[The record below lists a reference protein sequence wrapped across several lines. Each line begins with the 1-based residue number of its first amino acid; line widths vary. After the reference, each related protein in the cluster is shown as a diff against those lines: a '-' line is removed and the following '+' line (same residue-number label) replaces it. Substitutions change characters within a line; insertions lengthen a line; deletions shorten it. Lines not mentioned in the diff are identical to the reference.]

1 MRRLRSDS
9 GRATRCR
16 AHAARG
22 ASERD
27 VRVMAKDGDSDRM
40 RRARAALRGA
50 RSRRDVD
57 QNRVRGFLAMSA
69 RPRRARRGRRRVRDV
84 HGATLS
90 VVYGV
95 ARRTYAHRRPSLS
108 RDIV

>member
-57 QNRVRGFLAMSA
+57 QSRVRGFLAMSA
-69 RPRRARRGRRRVRDV
+69 RPRRARRGRRRVWGVR
-84 HGATLS
+84 GATLC
-90 VVYGV
+90 VVYV
-95 ARRTYAHRRPSLS
+95 IKRRT
-108 RDIV
+108 

>member
-1 MRRLRSDS
+1 VRRLRSDS

-57 QNRVRGFLAMSA
+57 QSRVRGFLAMSA

-84 HGATLS
+84 HGVTLS

-95 ARRTYAHRRPSLS
+95 ARRTYAHRRRSLS